1 MKETE
6 RIVRAYEESLKEVL
20 QAVSNAFVGIETDSM
35 TKLRRKRIA
44 ARLDRI
50 RKRYLPNKE
59 H

>member
-1 MKETE
+1 VKETE